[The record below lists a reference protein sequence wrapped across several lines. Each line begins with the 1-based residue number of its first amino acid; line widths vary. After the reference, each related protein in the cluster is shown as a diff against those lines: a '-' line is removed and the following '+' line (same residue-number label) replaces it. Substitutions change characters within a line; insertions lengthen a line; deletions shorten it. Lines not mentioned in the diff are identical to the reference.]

1 LNVSNDS
8 FYLLNAGRSNG
19 LFTGLFSQ
27 AENDMSISSSSPFKV
42 ATVPL
47 ISQRGNASRNVAN
60 VSAWLADAALQEISL
75 VVFPEASL
83 VGYGDTLNLRRR
95 ELVTLAE
102 PLDGRSIDEV
112 ANAVERTGVAAGVGF
127 IERAPDGRLFN
138 SYVICMPGGVRC
150 CHRKLHMVEHP
161 GIERG
166 EQYTVLDTTWGV
178 RIGILI
184 GADNYLIENVR
195 MTALM
200 GATLLVAPHRIYG
213 SDSNGEAALQRL
225 SPAQRVRPHA
235 AHSAI
240 AEENADAADWLRQS
254 MIARASDNGMFVVFS
269 NGSEQGSNQ
278 GGMIID
284 PLGRVLAEHGSSSS
298 PMVSAEVNPGLI
310 AGSVGQQC
318 LTARRSDS
326 NGPFVR
332 SMLPRDNAFAE
343 RSGTPSRG
351 AIALSFAQVSRI
363 RQT

>member
-1 LNVSNDS
+1 
-8 FYLLNAGRSNG
+8 
-19 LFTGLFSQ
+19 
-27 AENDMSISSSSPFKV
+27 MSLSSPPPFKV

-47 ISQRGNASRNVAN
+47 ISLRGNASHNVVNA
-60 VSAWLADAALQEISL
+60 SAWLADAALQGISL

-83 VGYGDTLNLRRR
+83 AGYGDTLNLRRR

-138 SYVICMPGGVRC
+138 SFVICMPGGVRC
-150 CHRKLHMVEHP
+150 CHRKLHVVEHP

-200 GATLLVAPHRIYG
+200 GATLLVAPHRTYA
-213 SDSNGEAALQRL
+213 SDGHGEAALQRL
-225 SPAQRVRPHA
+225 SSAQRARPHVAHRTVA
-235 AHSAI
+235 AESAG
-240 AEENADAADWLRQS
+240 ASDWLRRS
-254 MIARASDNGMFVVFS
+254 LIARASDNGMFVIFS
-269 NGSEQGSNQ
+269 NGSEKGGNQ

-284 PLGRVLAEHGSSSS
+284 PLGRMLAEHGSSSS
-298 PMVSAEVNPGLI
+298 PMISAEVNPDLI

-318 LTARRSDS
+318 LTAGRSDS
-326 NGPFVR
+326 DGPLVR
-332 SMLPRDNAFAE
+332 SMPPRDNVFAQ
-343 RSGTPSRG
+343 RSGATSRG

>member
-1 LNVSNDS
+1 MSNDS
-8 FYLLNAGRSNG
+8 FYLLNAWRSNG
-19 LFTGLFSQ
+19 LFNRLFRQ
-27 AENDMSISSSSPFKV
+27 AVHDMSLSLSSPFKV

-47 ISQRGNASRNVAN
+47 ISLRGNASQNVAN
-60 VSAWLADAALQEISL
+60 VSAWLADAALQGISL
-75 VVFPEASL
+75 VVFPEFSL

-102 PLDGRSIDEV
+102 PLDGRSIDKV

-138 SYVICMPGGVRC
+138 SYVVCMPGGVRC
-150 CHRKLHMVEHP
+150 CHRKLQTVEHP

-166 EQYTVLDTTWGV
+166 EQYTVLDTKWGV

-200 GATLLVAPHRIYG
+200 GATLLVAPHRAYG
-213 SDSNGEAALQRL
+213 SDNQGELSLQRL
-225 SPAQRVRPHA
+225 STGQRARTE
-235 AHSAI
+235 SDG
-240 AEENADAADWLRQS
+240 EADWLHRS
-254 MIARASDNGMFVVFS
+254 LIARASDNGMFVVFS
-269 NGSEQGSNQ
+269 NGSDTGSRQN
-278 GGMIID
+278 GTIID
-284 PLGRVLAEHGSSSS
+284 PAGRVLAEQGPSSS

-318 LTARRSDS
+318 LTARRSD
-326 NGPFVR
+326 NNEPFDR
-332 SMLPRDNAFAE
+332 SVLPRGNAFAQ
-343 RSGTPSRG
+343 RSGAPSRG

>member
-1 LNVSNDS
+1 
-8 FYLLNAGRSNG
+8 
-19 LFTGLFSQ
+19 
-27 AENDMSISSSSPFKV
+27 MSLSSSPPFKV

-47 ISQRGNASRNVAN
+47 ISRRGNASQNVAN
-60 VSAWLADAALQEISL
+60 VSAWLADAALYKISL

-95 ELVTLAE
+95 DLVTLAE
-102 PLDGRSIDEV
+102 PLDGRSINEV

-127 IERAPDGRLFN
+127 IECAKDGRLFN

-166 EQYTVLDTTWGV
+166 EQCTVLDTAWGV

-200 GATLLVAPHRIYG
+200 GATLLVAPHRTYG
-213 SDSNGEAALQRL
+213 SDGYGDAALQRL
-225 SPAQRVRPHA
+225 SPGQRARPHA
-235 AHSAI
+235 AHSVVAGES
-240 AEENADAADWLRQS
+240 ASAADWLRRS
-254 MIARASDNGMFVVFS
+254 LIARASDNGMFVVFS
-269 NGSEQGSNQ
+269 NGSDMGSNQ

-284 PLGRVLAEHGSSSS
+284 PLGLVLAEHGSSSS
-298 PMVSAEVNPGLI
+298 PMVSAEVNPSLI

-318 LTARRSDS
+318 LTARRSDG
-326 NGPFVR
+326 NGPFVH
-332 SMLPRDNAFAE
+332 SMLSRDNAFSE

>member
-1 LNVSNDS
+1 
-8 FYLLNAGRSNG
+8 
-19 LFTGLFSQ
+19 
-27 AENDMSISSSSPFKV
+27 MSLSSSPPFKV
-42 ATVPL
+42 AAVTL
-47 ISQRGNASRNVAN
+47 ISLRGNASHNVAN
-60 VSAWLADAALQEISL
+60 VSARLADAALKGISL

-200 GATLLVAPHRIYG
+200 GATLLVAPHRTYG
-213 SDSNGEAALQRL
+213 SDGHEDAALQRL
-225 SPAQRVRPHA
+225 SPGQRARPHA
-235 AHSAI
+235 AHSVVA
-240 AEENADAADWLRQS
+240 AESTGAADWLRRS
-254 MIARASDNGMFVVFS
+254 LMARASDNGMFVVFS
-269 NGSEQGSNQ
+269 NGSDAGSSQ
-278 GGMIID
+278 SGMIID
-284 PLGRVLAEHGSSSS
+284 PLGRVLAEHGSSST
-298 PMVSAEVNPGLI
+298 PMVSAEVNPSLI
-310 AGSVGQQC
+310 AGSIGQQC
-318 LTARRSDS
+318 LAARRSDS

-332 SMLPRDNAFAE
+332 SILPRDNPFAE
-343 RSGTPSRG
+343 RNGTPSRG

>member
-1 LNVSNDS
+1 M
-8 FYLLNAGRSNG
+8 A
-19 LFTGLFSQ
+19 
-27 AENDMSISSSSPFKV
+27 SPFKV

-47 ISQRGNASRNVAN
+47 VSVRGNASQNVAN
-60 VSAWLADAALQEISL
+60 VSARLADAALQEISM

-112 ANAVERTGVAAGVGF
+112 AKAVERTGVAAGVGF

-161 GIERG
+161 AIESG
-166 EQYTVLDTTWGV
+166 EQYTVLDTKWGV

-184 GADNYLIENVR
+184 GADNYLVENVR

-200 GATLLVAPHRIYG
+200 GATLLVAPHRTYG
-213 SDSNGEAALQRL
+213 SHSNGEAALQRL
-225 SPAQRVRPHA
+225 STEQRTRPHA
-235 AHSAI
+235 TESGGG
-240 AEENADAADWLRQS
+240 ADWLRRS
-254 MIARASDNGMFVVFS
+254 LTARASDNGIFVVFN
-269 NGSEQGSNQ
+269 NGSNVGAHQD
-278 GGMIID
+278 GMIID
-284 PLGRVLAEHGSSSS
+284 PGGRVLAEHGSSSGTMLCAS
-298 PMVSAEVNPGLI
+298 VDPGLI

-318 LTARRSDS
+318 LAARRSDA
-326 NGPFVR
+326 NAPRAR
-332 SMLPRDNAFAE
+332 SMLVSPNASANVYAE
-343 RSGTPSRG
+343 RNATAPRG

>member
-1 LNVSNDS
+1 
-8 FYLLNAGRSNG
+8 
-19 LFTGLFSQ
+19 
-27 AENDMSISSSSPFKV
+27 MSISSSPPFKV

-47 ISQRGNASRNVAN
+47 ISQRGDASQNVAN

-75 VVFPEASL
+75 IVFPEASL
-83 VGYGDTLNLRRR
+83 VGYGDTLALRRR

-102 PLDGRSIDEV
+102 PLDGRSIDAV

-138 SYVICMPGGVRC
+138 SYVICMPGGGRC

-161 GIERG
+161 AIECG
-166 EQYTVLDTTWGV
+166 EQYTVIDTTWGV
-178 RIGILI
+178 RIGILV

-195 MTALM
+195 MTAMM
-200 GATLLVAPHRIYG
+200 GATLLVAPHRTYG
-213 SDSNGEAALQRL
+213 SDSNGDAALQRL
-225 SPAQRVRPHA
+225 SPGQRSGPHVAHGAVA
-235 AHSAI
+235 AESAS
-240 AEENADAADWLRQS
+240 AAAWLRRS
-254 MIARASDNGMFVVFS
+254 LIARASDNGMFVVFS
-269 NGSEQGSNQ
+269 NGSEKGNNQ
-278 GGMIID
+278 SGMIVD
-284 PLGRVLAEHGSSSS
+284 PDGRVLAEQCSSSS
-298 PMVSAEVNPGLI
+298 PMVSTEVDPSLI

-332 SMLPRDNAFAE
+332 SMPPRGNAFAQ

>member
-1 LNVSNDS
+1 
-8 FYLLNAGRSNG
+8 
-19 LFTGLFSQ
+19 
-27 AENDMSISSSSPFKV
+27 MSLSSSAPIKV
-42 ATVPL
+42 AAVPL
-47 ISQRGNASRNVAN
+47 ISQRGNASQNVAN
-60 VSAWLADAALQEISL
+60 MSAWLADAARKEISL

-83 VGYGDTLNLRRR
+83 AGYGDTLNLRRR
-95 ELVTLAE
+95 DLVTLSE
-102 PLDGRSIDEV
+102 PLDGRSINEV

-127 IERAPDGRLFN
+127 IERAPDGKLFN
-138 SYVICMPGGVRC
+138 SYVICMTGGARC

-161 GIERG
+161 GIECG

-195 MTALM
+195 MTAMM
-200 GATLLVAPHRIYG
+200 GATLLVAPHRTYG
-213 SDSNGEAALQRL
+213 SDSNGDAALQRL
-225 SPAQRVRPHA
+225 SPAQRTQRGAVHSTVA
-235 AHSAI
+235 AESAG
-240 AEENADAADWLRQS
+240 AADWLRRS
-254 MIARASDNGMFVVFS
+254 LISRASDNGMFVVFS

-298 PMVSAEVNPGLI
+298 AMVYAEVDPSLI

-318 LTARRSDS
+318 LTARRSDV
-326 NGPFVR
+326 NGPLVR
-332 SMLPRDNAFAE
+332 SMLS
-343 RSGTPSRG
+343 RSNSFEESSVTPSRG

>member
-1 LNVSNDS
+1 
-8 FYLLNAGRSNG
+8 
-19 LFTGLFSQ
+19 
-27 AENDMSISSSSPFKV
+27 MSISSSPPFKV

-47 ISQRGNASRNVAN
+47 ISQRGDASQNVAN

-75 VVFPEASL
+75 IVFPEASL
-83 VGYGDTLNLRRR
+83 VGYGDTLALRRR
-95 ELVTLAE
+95 EFVTLAE
-102 PLDGRSIDEV
+102 PLDGRSIDAV

-138 SYVICMPGGVRC
+138 SYVICMPGGGRC

-161 GIERG
+161 AIECG
-166 EQYTVLDTTWGV
+166 EQYTVIDTTWGV
-178 RIGILI
+178 RIGILV

-200 GATLLVAPHRIYG
+200 GATLLVAPHRTYG
-213 SDSNGEAALQRL
+213 SDSNGDAALQRL
-225 SPAQRVRPHA
+225 SPGQRSGPHVAHGAVA
-235 AHSAI
+235 AESAS
-240 AEENADAADWLRQS
+240 AAAWLRRS
-254 MIARASDNGMFVVFS
+254 LIARASDNGMFVVFS
-269 NGSEQGSNQ
+269 NGSEKGNNQ
-278 GGMIID
+278 SGMIVD
-284 PLGRVLAEHGSSSS
+284 PDGRVLAEQCSSSS
-298 PMVSAEVNPGLI
+298 PMVSTEVDPSLI

-332 SMLPRDNAFAE
+332 SMPPRGNAFAQ

>member
-1 LNVSNDS
+1 
-8 FYLLNAGRSNG
+8 
-19 LFTGLFSQ
+19 
-27 AENDMSISSSSPFKV
+27 MSISSSPPFKV

-47 ISQRGNASRNVAN
+47 ISQRGDASQNVAN

-75 VVFPEASL
+75 IVFPEASL
-83 VGYGDTLNLRRR
+83 VGYGDTLALRRR

-102 PLDGRSIDEV
+102 SLDGRSIDAV

-138 SYVICMPGGVRC
+138 SYVICMPGGGRC

-161 GIERG
+161 AIECG
-166 EQYTVLDTTWGV
+166 EQYTVIDTTWGV
-178 RIGILI
+178 RIGILV

-200 GATLLVAPHRIYG
+200 GATLLVAPHRTYG
-213 SDSNGEAALQRL
+213 SDSNGDAALQRL
-225 SPAQRVRPHA
+225 SPGQRSGPHVAHGAVA
-235 AHSAI
+235 AESAS
-240 AEENADAADWLRQS
+240 AAAWLRRS
-254 MIARASDNGMFVVFS
+254 LIARASDNGMFVVFS
-269 NGSEQGSNQ
+269 NGSEKGNNQ
-278 GGMIID
+278 SGMIVD
-284 PLGRVLAEHGSSSS
+284 PDGRVLAEQCSSSS
-298 PMVSAEVNPGLI
+298 PMVSTEVDPSLI

-332 SMLPRDNAFAE
+332 SMPPRGNAFAQ